1 MATLFTHGK
10 LSAPGGFKVAPHSYA
25 GLEQVASELR
35 GHLPHQKGEKYK
47 LDCGRILED
56 TLQRASFRLKVAF
69 TREMGEYAAFTVPG
83 EQIIVLRDD
92 VYDLVH
98 TDNVYGRSTVVHEM
112 SHIVLQHA
120 VTLHRGAEP
129 RMHGFHEDSEWQAKA
144 LTAATM
150 MPIEACRDAHSAAEL
165 ARMCGTSIQAATYRF
180 DRLVKAGVI
189 PQRAEVVQME
199 LPF

>member
-1 MATLFTHGK
+1 MASLFTHGRP
-10 LSAPGGFKVAPHSYA
+10 STPTGFKVAPKSYA
-25 GLEQVASELR
+25 SLEKVAGELR
-35 GHLPHQKGEKYK
+35 GHLPHRKGERYR

-56 TLQRASFRLKVAF
+56 TLQRAGFRLKVAF
-69 TREMGEYAAFTVPG
+69 ARDIGDYAAFTVPG

-92 VYDLVH
+92 IYDLVH

-120 VTLHRGAEP
+120 VTLYRGAEAGG
-129 RMHGFHEDSEWQAKA
+129 HGFHEDSEWQAKA

-150 MPIEACRDAHSAAEL
+150 MPVEACRDADCAAEL
-165 ARMCGTSIQAATYRF
+165 ARMCGTSLQAATYRL

-189 PQRAEVVQME
+189 PQRTRGVQME
-199 LPF
+199 LPL